1 MATEEATIARAC
13 RAVLLTAEPRAKVT
27 AARDV
32 ARAWR
37 RGALAHVFD
46 VEMPDRPARPA
57 EPELLP
63 PSRMPKRG
71 KAGSERSRIA
81 MLHALAH
88 IEFGAIDLA
97 FDMAGRF
104 GAGQPRAFVE
114 DWIGVGA
121 DEAIHFALL
130 DRRLRALGAR
140 YGALPAHDGLWQAA
154 GETAHDLLARLA
166 VVPMVLE
173 ARGLDVT
180 PATVA
185 AFERSGDARSA
196 AILSRIYRDE
206 IRHVAAGTRWF
217 GIGCEALGIE
227 PVTHW
232 QMLIR
237 THFRGMLKPP
247 FNDSARGEAG
257 LSREFYLGVA
267 GQ

>member
-1 MATEEATIARAC
+1 MRTIAGAC
-13 RAVLLTAEPRAKVT
+13 RSVLLAAEPYAKVK
-27 AARDV
+27 AARAA
-32 ARAWR
+32 AREWR
-37 RGALAHVFD
+37 RGALAHIFD
-46 VEMPDRPARPA
+46 AKMPDRPSRPA
-57 EPELLP
+57 EPLLLSP
-63 PSRMPKRG
+63 ARMPKRG

-88 IEFGAIDLA
+88 IEFAAIDLA

-104 GAGQPRAFVE
+104 GAGQPRAFVD
-114 DWIGVGA
+114 DWIQVGA
-121 DEAIHFALL
+121 DEVIHFAML
-130 DRRLRALGAR
+130 DRRLRALGSR
-140 YGALPAHDGLWQAA
+140 YGALPAHDGLWEAA
-154 GETAHDLLARLA
+154 EATALDRLARLA

-185 AFERSGDARSA
+185 AFERAGDARSA
-196 AILSRIYRDE
+196 AILNRIYRDE

-217 GIGCEALGIE
+217 GTGCAEKGID

-232 QMLIR
+232 HELIR